1 MEKYSL
7 ARARM
12 QLATLARAWRS
23 AFETSLTRTGC
34 ASDTM
39 GLLACSGVCLFSADT
54 QMTPLRPKIN
64 CTPAANTCSC
74 CAAFGLFTTRKKPV
88 WYFPCKSTR
97 VHMLQEGAEAV
108 HNVLFAVVLRATEY
122 PSTQQGAD
130 TRYHV
135 RRCQE
140 TQHALFYGSI
150 RLS

>member
-1 MEKYSL
+1 MMEAGWMEKYSL

-12 QLATLARAWRS
+12 QLATLAIAWRS

-39 GLLACSGVCLFSADT
+39 GLLACLGVCLFSADT

-74 CAAFGLFTTRKKPV
+74 SAAFGLFTTRKKPV
-88 WYFPCKSTR
+88 WSFACKSTR
-97 VHMLQEGAEAV
+97 VHMLQEGAE
-108 HNVLFAVVLRATEY
+108 AVVLRATEY

-130 TRYHV
+130 TRYQV